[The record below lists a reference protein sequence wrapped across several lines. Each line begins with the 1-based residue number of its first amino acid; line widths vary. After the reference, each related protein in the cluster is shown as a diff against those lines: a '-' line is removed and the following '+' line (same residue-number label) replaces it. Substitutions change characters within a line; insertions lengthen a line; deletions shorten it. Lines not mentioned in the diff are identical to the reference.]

1 MSKRLN
7 LLLMLSLVSFQS
19 RAFAKT
25 SVRITPLGESPKGQ
39 FIAYEE
45 YGYHAGG
52 KIPFVKV
59 RIMNVWKNTYVEVL
73 DKEGAQDERLES
85 MRRKLREDSRAL
97 MSKYAITPV
106 KNQGAF

>member
-1 MSKRLN
+1 MSKRIK
-7 LLLMLSLVSFQS
+7 LLMMLSLIGFQHK
-19 RAFAKT
+19 AFTKT
-25 SVRITPLGESPKGQ
+25 SVKITALGESPKGQ

-73 DKEGAQDERLES
+73 DKEGSQDDRLES
-85 MRRKLREDSRAL
+85 IRRKLREDSRAL
-97 MSKYAITPV
+97 MTKYAITPV
-106 KNQGAF
+106 KSLEVF